1 MANDDMLQKIQN
13 LNIDTTLTH
22 HGIKGQKWGLRRF
35 QNPDG
40 SLTPAGRERYGSKGE
55 SISNWIRGKKAENK
69 VTKAGPVS
77 KEAKATQ
84 SKINNLDSK
93 EKRRIFGK
101 DGKIDLSQLSPDELR
116 AVNER
121 IRLEQ
126 EFHKLTT
133 GNAKP
138 KKTVVQTTQDILNL
152 LNNTSGII
160 DQSGKLYNSAI
171 TIGEFLK
178 GEPINVNRFDMGEK
192 KKNGPTVIWKNDNT
206 DDTDDADD
214 TKNKGKGAKLKDDPL
229 TKAVKNM
236 SKKNKQEVVRE
247 NIQEI
252 QKLVEDTVK
261 LSKKKKR

>member
-40 SLTPAGRERYGSKGE
+40 SLTPAGRERYGSKGK
-55 SISNWIRGKKAENK
+55 SIANWIRGKKAENK
-69 VTKAGPVS
+69 ATKAGPVS
-77 KEAKATQ
+77 KEAQAAQ

-93 EKRRIFGK
+93 EKRRIFGN

-126 EFHKLTT
+126 EFHRLTT

-138 KKTVVQTTQDILNL
+138 KQTAVQTTQQILTL
-152 LNNTSGII
+152 LNNTNGIV
-160 DQSGKLYNSAI
+160 DQTGKLYNTAI
-171 TIGEFLK
+171 TIGEFIK
-178 GEPINVNRFDMGEK
+178 GKPINVNRFDMGEK
-192 KKNGPTVIWKNDNT
+192 KKNGPTVMWKND
-206 DDTDDADD
+206 DKKD
-214 TKNKGKGAKLKDDPL
+214 KGEGVKLKDDPL
-229 TKAVKNM
+229 TKVVKNM

-252 QKLVEDTVK
+252 QKLVESTVN

>member
-69 VTKAGPVS
+69 VAKAGPVS
-77 KEAKATQ
+77 KEAQAAQ

-138 KKTVVQTTQDILNL
+138 KQTVVQTTQQILNL

-192 KKNGPTVIWKNDNT
+192 KKNGPTVIWKNDN
-206 DDTDDADD
+206 A
-214 TKNKGKGAKLKDDPL
+214 KNKGKGVKLKDDPL

>member
-69 VTKAGPVS
+69 VAKAGPVS

-133 GNAKP
+133 GNTKP
-138 KKTVVQTTQDILNL
+138 KQTVVQTTQQVLNL

-178 GEPINVNRFDMGEK
+178 GEPINVNRFDLGEK
-192 KKNGPTVIWKNDNT
+192 KKNGPTVVWKNDNT
-206 DDTDDADD
+206 ET
-214 TKNKGKGAKLKDDPL
+214 KGKGAKLKEDPL

-252 QKLVEDTVK
+252 QKLVESTVN
-261 LSKKKKR
+261 LSKKKKK